1 MKNHLKRF
9 LQIGLPLLGA
19 AVPAGLANHA
29 VFKAVGSS
37 SEHAAG
43 YRVGEADGLYAGQEE
58 SRSWM
63 QGLFHNYFDQAL
75 RKGETTK

>member
-19 AVPAGLANHA
+19 VAAGLANHA
-29 VFKAVGSS
+29 VGSR

-43 YRVGEADGLYAGQEE
+43 YRVGEADGLYAGQEG

-75 RKGETTK
+75 RKREMTM

>member
-19 AVPAGLANHA
+19 VAAGLAGH
-29 VFKAVGSS
+29 AVGSRS
-37 SEHAAG
+37 KHAAG

-63 QGLFHNYFDQAL
+63 QGLFHNYVDQVGGLAP
-75 RKGETTK
+75 RETTI